1 MFKKKRLF
9 ADVIFVNDQI
19 AYNLALKYKI
29 PKKKLKIMGNVEY
42 EFYSKKKINTK
53 SKRMESNK
61 ILFISEKISG
71 STIKI
76 SKEYKLDEFETI
88 NKILKDLP
96 KKYELIIKIHPEENI
111 KNYKKFS
118 KFKNVKIVKNM
129 RFEDMIRKPKKI
141 IGIKSALLLK
151 LSIFRNDIISF
162 RPKKDRPFIGER
174 LGVTKLI
181 RKNLKKNIEKK
192 IINIHNFDKKF
203 IGSSKK
209 IKSYLN
215 SKILNI

>member
-1 MFKKKRLF
+1 
-9 ADVIFVNDQI
+9 
-19 AYNLALKYKI
+19 
-29 PKKKLKIMGNVEY
+29 MGNVEY
-42 EFYSKKKINTK
+42 EFYSKKKINIK
-53 SKRMESNK
+53 GKRMKSNK
-61 ILFISEKISG
+61 ILFISEKISD
-71 STIKI
+71 SSIKI
-76 SKEYKLDEFETI
+76 NKEYKLDEFETI
-88 NKILKDLP
+88 NKILEDLP
-96 KKYELIIKIHPEENI
+96 KKYDLIIKIHPEENI

-118 KFKNVKIVKNM
+118 KFKNVKIIKNI

-162 RPKKDRPFIGER
+162 RPKKDRPFIGDK

-209 IKSYLN
+209 IKSYLS